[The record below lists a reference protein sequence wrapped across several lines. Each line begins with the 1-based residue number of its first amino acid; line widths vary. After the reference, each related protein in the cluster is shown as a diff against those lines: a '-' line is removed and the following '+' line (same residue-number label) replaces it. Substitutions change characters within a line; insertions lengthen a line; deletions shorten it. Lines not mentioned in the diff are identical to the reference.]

1 MAARATSKTVS
12 AADAYFQAKNL
23 FFLHFDCEHTSTHLC
38 QISAVCYSQE
48 TLEQVGVA
56 FDEYVKPPVHRW
68 NAEATTIHGLS
79 TAHSRIVV
87 AEPLS
92 LSCGLGKVQGHG
104 GNAES
109 AERGT
114 RTGLGCMATAWSRCG
129 ALCTVRSR

>member
-1 MAARATSKTVS
+1 MAARAASKTVS
-12 AADAYFQAKNL
+12 AADAEFQAKNL

-92 LSCGLGKVQGHG
+92 VMWPRQSTRARWQ
-104 GNAES
+104 
-109 AERGT
+109 RGI
-114 RTGLGCMATAWSRCG
+114 R
-129 ALCTVRSR
+129 

>member
-1 MAARATSKTVS
+1 MAARAASKTVS

-79 TAHSRIVV
+79 AAHSRIVV

-92 LSCGLGKVQGHG
+92 LMWPRQSTRARRQ
-104 GNAES
+104 
-109 AERGT
+109 RGI
-114 RTGLGCMATAWSRCG
+114 R
-129 ALCTVRSR
+129 